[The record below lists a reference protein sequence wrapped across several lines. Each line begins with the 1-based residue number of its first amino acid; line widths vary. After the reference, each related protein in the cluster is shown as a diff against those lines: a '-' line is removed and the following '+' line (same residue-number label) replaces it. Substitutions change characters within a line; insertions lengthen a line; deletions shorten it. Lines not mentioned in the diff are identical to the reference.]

1 MELSSL
7 LALPDGLEVAGIA
20 ATDKLLTVRLASRA
34 SSSICPLCAH
44 AATHVRSYYSRLVGQ
59 LAINLQ
65 KEGGSER
72 LRRNSERGELRR
84 WEGE

>member
-34 SSSICPLCAH
+34 SSS
-44 AATHVRSYYSRLVGQ
+44 S
-59 LAINLQ
+59 
-65 KEGGSER
+65 
-72 LRRNSERGELRR
+72 
-84 WEGE
+84 